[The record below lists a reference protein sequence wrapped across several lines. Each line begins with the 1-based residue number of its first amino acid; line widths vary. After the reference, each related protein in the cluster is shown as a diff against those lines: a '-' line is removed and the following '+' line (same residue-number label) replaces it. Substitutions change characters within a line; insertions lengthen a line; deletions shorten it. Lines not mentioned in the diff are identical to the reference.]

1 MSKTRINWI
10 DCAKGI
16 AILLVIAGHTIEQP
30 VIRGAIFSFHM
41 PLFFILSCMT
51 YRFATSGSELGA
63 KFLKSCRHLL
73 LPAVIVWAI
82 WTLYVPISA
91 AAHAAPIPDVVT
103 YLRMQLLALIWASGA
118 EVHFGATVIPTIGA
132 PWFFFALCL
141 GRAVYDLL
149 HTKLGDK
156 TTLACSIVLSAIG
169 VWVGTHQWLPLS
181 LDIALAI
188 QPFFY
193 VGERLPK
200 DKLAEHPR
208 RWFLIAATLWAITLG
223 ICFLASGHYLEL
235 ARRRYFM
242 YPLSIA
248 PQSSA
253 RSWCSSSASR
263 STASRCPTDGC
274 AVSANRRS
282 TCSASI
288 RWTASGR
295 RFLRQATS
303 TSAPFCASPSTSASF
318 SSLCRSRGLLPEAA
332 RLGPA
337 RLAKPQ

>member
-242 YPLSIA
+242 YPLSYATAIFGTLMVLEFCIA
-248 PQSSA
+248 IDGESLPY
-253 RSWCSSSASR
+253 RWLCSL
-263 STASRCPTDGC
+263 GK
-274 AVSANRRS
+274 
-282 TCSASI
+282 
-288 RWTASGR
+288 
-295 RFLRQATS
+295 
-303 TSAPFCASPSTSASF
+303 
-318 SSLCRSRGLLPEAA
+318 SSLYLLCIHSLDGIWAPLFAASNQYLCALLRIAVDLCILFLFMQVKGLIARGGATRA
-332 RLGPA
+332 RKAG
-337 RLAKPQ
+337 